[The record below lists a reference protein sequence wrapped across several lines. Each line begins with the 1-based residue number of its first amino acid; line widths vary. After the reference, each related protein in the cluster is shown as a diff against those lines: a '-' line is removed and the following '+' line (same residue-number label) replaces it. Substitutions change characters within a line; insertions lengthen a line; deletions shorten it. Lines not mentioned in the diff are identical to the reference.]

1 MKIRA
6 RFNFFQVKAT
16 LGAGVQKIR
25 MQQIRRILS
34 NIVEYYRILIE
45 FSLVTID
52 NRTLLVADRF
62 VVSVSVV
69 PLRQGSLRAEKNCI
83 LDEISWSIDWQI

>member
-34 NIVEYYRILIE
+34 NVIEYYR
-45 FSLVTID
+45 
-52 NRTLLVADRF
+52 RRF
-62 VVSVSVV
+62 GGD
-69 PLRQGSLRAEKNCI
+69 LHEKIRARKTKKTK
-83 LDEISWSIDWQI
+83 LK